1 MSTAF
6 VFPGQGAQKVGM
18 GKALAA
24 AFPESRVVFEEAD
37 AALGFA
43 LSKLCFEGPENELQ
57 RTANT
62 QPAILTVA
70 VAALRA
76 VESRGLRAQWV
87 AGHSLGEYAALVAAR
102 TLSLEDAV
110 STVRQRGQLMQEAVP
125 EGKGGMAA
133 ILGLGLAEIEAACRE
148 AAQEEIVAPANI
160 NSPGQVVIAGHA
172 AAVERASAL
181 CKAAGARKVM
191 PLAVSAPFHC
201 ALMQPAAIALAPI
214 LAALPFPDPRVPLVN
229 NVEARPVETGEECR
243 DGLVRQ
249 VSAPVLWQASVERLS
264 ALGAATFVEIGPGT
278 VLSGLIR
285 KITKDAR
292 VLNVEDP
299 QSLEKTCAAAGA
311 GAESPV

>member
-18 GKALAA
+18 GKALAT
-24 AFPESRVVFEEAD
+24 AFPESRAVFEEAD
-37 AALGFA
+37 EALGFP
-43 LSKLCFEGPENELQ
+43 LSRLCFDGPESELQ
-57 RTANT
+57 RTATT

-76 VESRGLRAQWV
+76 VEGRGLRARWV

-102 TLSLEDAV
+102 TLSLSDAV

-133 ILGLGLAEIEAACRE
+133 ILGLGLPKVEAACRE
-148 AAQEEIVAPANI
+148 AAEGEIVAPANI

-172 AAVERASAL
+172 GAVERASSR
-181 CKAAGARKVM
+181 CKAAGAKKVI

-201 ALMQPAAIALAPI
+201 ALMAPAEKGLAPI
-214 LAALPFPDPRVPLVN
+214 LAALPFPDPQIPLVN
-229 NVEARPVETGEECR
+229 NVDARPVETGAECR
-243 DGLVRQ
+243 EGLVRQ
-249 VSAPVLWQASVERLS
+249 VSAPVRWQASVERLS
-264 ALGAATFVEIGPGT
+264 ALGATTFVEIGPGT

-285 KITKDAR
+285 KITKGAT

-299 QSLEKTCAAAGA
+299 QSLEKTCAALGA
-311 GAESPV
+311 GREPPA